1 MKRAAVVG
9 LLLAAAV
16 AFFAAG
22 GHEILSLENLKARR
36 AEVEEFYRGRPFLAL
51 GGFFLLYLALATAS
65 LPGGVPLAIL
75 AGAVFGVLPA
85 VLLASFASSI
95 GALCAFFLGRYA
107 LRDWLERRYAAQL
120 LKLNGEIDRNGAYYL
135 FMLRFVPVFPLL
147 LINFGMG
154 LTRMRAWTFYWV
166 SQLGMLPGQIL
177 FAAAGSHLA
186 ALESPLDVLSP
197 GVVGVLLLIALLPLA
212 VRIVGNRRQR

>member
-1 MKRAAVVG
+1 MKRYAVVA
-9 LLLAAAV
+9 LFLAAAV

-22 GHEILSLENLKARR
+22 GPELLGLDNLKAHR
-36 AEVEEFYRGRPFLAL
+36 AEAENFYRGNPLLAL
-51 GGFFLLYLALATAS
+51 GGFFLLYLLLATAA

-75 AGAVFGVLPA
+75 AGALFGVLPA
-85 VLLASFASSI
+85 VPVLSFAASV
-95 GALCAFFLGRYA
+95 GALFAFLLGRFA
-107 LRDWLERRYAAQL
+107 LREWLEMRYRERIAM
-120 LKLNGEIDRNGAYYL
+120 IDREVERNGAYYL

-177 FAAAGSHLA
+177 LAAAGSHLA
-186 ALESPLDVLSP
+186 ELDSPLDVFSP
-197 GVVGVLLLIALLPLA
+197 GVIAVLLLIAVLPLA
-212 VRIVGNRRQR
+212 VRIARR

>member
-1 MKRAAVVG
+1 MKRIAVVG

-22 GHEILSLENLKARR
+22 GHEILSLDNLKAQR
-36 AEVEEFYRGRPFLAL
+36 AEAENFHARHPMAAL
-51 GGFFLLYLALATAS
+51 GGFFLLYLALAIVS
-65 LPGGVPLAIL
+65 LPGGVPLVIL
-75 AGAVFGVLPA
+75 AGALFGVLPA
-85 VLLASFASSI
+85 VPVLSFAASV
-95 GALCAFFLGRYA
+95 GALFAFLLGRYA
-107 LRDWLERRYAAQL
+107 LRDWLERRYERQL
-120 LKLNGEIDRNGAYYL
+120 VKLNREIDRNGAYYL

-177 FAAAGSHLA
+177 FAGAGSHLA
-186 ALESPLDVLSP
+186 ALESPPDVFSP
-197 GVVGVLLLIALLPLA
+197 GVVAVLLLIAVLPLA
-212 VRIVGNRRQR
+212 VRSLARRLS